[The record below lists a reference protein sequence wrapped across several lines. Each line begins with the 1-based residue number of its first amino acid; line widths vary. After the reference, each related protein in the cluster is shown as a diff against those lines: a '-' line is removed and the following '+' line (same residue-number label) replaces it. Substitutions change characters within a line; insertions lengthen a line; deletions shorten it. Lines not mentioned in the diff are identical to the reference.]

1 MTEVPKVA
9 ANGSNE
15 PIVER
20 KRGRSNWPIMLVAVL
35 FVVVTFL
42 TWHGTWFGRGLS
54 DAELS
59 EYLTEDRNYRHVQ
72 QALWQVG
79 ERIVKGDTS
88 VRQWYPRLV
97 ELGNS
102 PVTEIRQM
110 DAMVMGQDNSSTE
123 FHAALKSLLADS
135 EPIVRRNA
143 ALSLIR
149 FGDESGH
156 DEIVSI
162 LRPYSVDAPKSGSVV
177 SVLSAGSKI
186 KMGSLLVRINSDG
199 AIDEVRSPLS
209 GTISEVLASEGG
221 RLDPGSKLVTIKPDT
236 ESVWEALRGLYL
248 IGHSSDLEVVEE
260 YVEGDQEMPARIKEQ
275 AKNTVKAIRDKYK
288 P

>member
-1 MTEVPKVA
+1 MSGLPEVST
-9 ANGSNE
+9 NGSNE
-15 PIVER
+15 PINES
-20 KRGRSNWPIMLVAVL
+20 KRGRSNWPIMLVAII

-42 TWHGTWFGRGLS
+42 TWHGTWFGRSLS
-54 DAELS
+54 DTQLS
-59 EYLTEDRNYRHVQ
+59 EYLSEDKNYRHVQ
-72 QALWQVG
+72 QSLWQVG

-88 VRQWYPRLV
+88 VRRWYPRLV
-97 ELGNS
+97 ELANS

-123 FHAALKSLLADS
+123 FHVALKSLLADS

-162 LRPYSVDAPKSGSVV
+162 LRPFVVNAPKSGSVD
-177 SVLSAGSKI
+177 SVLPSGSKI

-199 AIDEVRSPLS
+199 TIDEV
-209 GTISEVLASEGG
+209 
-221 RLDPGSKLVTIKPDT
+221 
-236 ESVWEALRGLYL
+236 
-248 IGHSSDLEVVEE
+248 
-260 YVEGDQEMPARIKEQ
+260 
-275 AKNTVKAIRDKYK
+275 
-288 P
+288 

>member
-1 MTEVPKVA
+1 MTIPEVAV
-9 ANGSNE
+9 NDSNE
-15 PIVER
+15 PIIER

-42 TWHGTWFGRGLS
+42 TWHGTWFGRSLS

-59 EYLTEDRNYRHVQ
+59 EYLTEDRNNRHVQ

-88 VRQWYPRLV
+88 VRRWYPRLV
-97 ELGNS
+97 ELGKS

-123 FHAALKSLLADS
+123 FHSALKSLLADS

-143 ALSLIR
+143 GLSLIR

-156 DEIVSI
+156 DEVVSI
-162 LRPYSVDAPKSGSVV
+162 LQPYSVNAPKSGSVV
-177 SVLSAGSKI
+177 SVLSSGSKI
-186 KMGSLLVRINSDG
+186 KMGALLVRINSDG
-199 AIDEVRSPLS
+199 TIDEVRSPLP

-221 RLDPGSKLVTIKPDT
+221 KVDSGSKLVTIKPDT

-248 IGHSSDLEVVEE
+248 IGRSSDLEVVEE
-260 YVEGDQEMPARIKEQ
+260 YVEGDQDTPARIKEQ